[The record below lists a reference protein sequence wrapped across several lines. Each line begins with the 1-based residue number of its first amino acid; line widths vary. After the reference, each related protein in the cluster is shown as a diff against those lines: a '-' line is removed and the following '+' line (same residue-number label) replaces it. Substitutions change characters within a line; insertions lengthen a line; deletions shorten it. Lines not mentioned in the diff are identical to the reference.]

1 MNEVKLE
8 NFFINSGMKQDCAL
22 SMILYVL
29 SIEELIVR
37 VKLNE
42 KMKRFKWSVLK
53 KLVQKSVG
61 MPMIGMGY

>member
-1 MNEVKLE
+1 
-8 NFFINSGMKQDCAL
+8 MKQECAL

-29 SIEELIVR
+29 SFEELIVR

-61 MPMIGMGY
+61 MPMVGMGY